1 MKKILFASTAL
12 VATAGVAAADINFGG
27 YGRFGVRYDESRAAP
42 VSSTVIVSRFRM
54 NIDGDAT
61 TDGGVRF
68 SARVRLQADDDRA
81 NGEANAG
88 GLNGARFSVEYEG
101 LRVDVGNAAGAIDN
115 LPNYYGNEPGLTN
128 FVGQYSGADYSF
140 AGYSSGGAGNN
151 AVYARYAVGDFAV
164 AASYDDQV
172 AGGAG
177 TSSSAYNGEDR
188 YDIHVAYS
196 FGNITA
202 ALAYG
207 ATDASVNTVK
217 QDMTVLSLGG
227 SWGAFSGTLFVG
239 DETVDSGLTAGGAA
253 DLTLSDTFY
262 GLSGA
267 FDVSSATTI
276 TASYGDGS
284 GTGDTQAYGLGVIH
298 DLGGGVSLR
307 GGVGSTKT
315 GGVSNTIADFGAQ
328 FSF

>member
-27 YGRFGVRYDESRAAP
+27 YGRFGVRYDENRGTVVAGTNT
-42 VSSTVIVSRFRM
+42 VSDTVIVSRFRM

-68 SARVRLQADDDRA
+68 SARVRLQAGDARA
-81 NGEANAG
+81 TGDQTAG
-88 GLNGARFSVEYEG
+88 FLNGARFSVEYEG

-128 FVGQYSGADYSF
+128 FVGQYAGANYGF
-140 AGYSSGGAGNN
+140 QGYTSGGAGSN

-164 AASYDDQV
+164 AASYDE
-172 AGGAG
+172 ASGGTAVG
-177 TSSSAYNGEDR
+177 TSGDR
-188 YDIHVAYS
+188 WDIHAAYT

-207 ATDASVNTVK
+207 ETDTTVS
-217 QDMTVLSLGG
+217 QDMTVLTLGG
-227 SWGAFSGTLFVG
+227 SWGAFSGTFFVG
-239 DETVDSGLTAGGAA
+239 DETVNTAAGVFDASI
-253 DLTLSDTFY
+253 SDTFY
-262 GLSGA
+262 GLSA
-267 FDVSSATTI
+267 AYDVSSATTI

-284 GTGDTQAYGLGVIH
+284 GTGDAQAYGLGVIH

-315 GGVSNTIADFGAQ
+315 GAGSSSTVADFGAQ